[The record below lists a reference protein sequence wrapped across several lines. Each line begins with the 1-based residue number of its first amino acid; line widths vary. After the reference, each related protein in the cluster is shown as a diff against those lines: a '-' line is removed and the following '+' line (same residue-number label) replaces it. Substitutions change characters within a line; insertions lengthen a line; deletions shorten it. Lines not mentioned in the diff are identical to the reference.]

1 MPEIVH
7 NDSYHN
13 FYNFF
18 ACELLLLH
26 AGLGFS
32 QALDDGFHFH
42 ASGSFNQH
50 CITRLEKIFQDLD
63 RFLIILALPLIHAG
77 AMGDSLYVLGQLTH
91 SDQIVNLQVCCCCPY
106 L

>member
-1 MPEIVH
+1 M
-7 NDSYHN
+7 
-13 FYNFF
+13 
-18 ACELLLLH
+18 
-26 AGLGFS
+26 
-32 QALDDGFHFH
+32 DDGFHFH

-63 RFLIILALPLIHAG
+63 RFLIILTVEGPALIHAG
-77 AMGDSLYVLGQLTH
+77 AMGTSLYVLGQLTH